1 MKNIVKGL
9 TFLLCFFVFAC
20 GPASQSEQG
29 SEADQ
34 TEETETTTT
43 DTTEEP
49 EEDKSSRPSPPKEA
63 AGQIA
68 GIDIKIDYSSPAV
81 KGRTIWGDLEP
92 YGEVWRTGAN
102 EATTIEVSQDV
113 SIEGQ
118 TLAAGRYALFTIP
131 NKDKW
136 TVIFNT
142 EADQWGDYNYDEDK
156 DALRVEVVPSAL
168 KEQIERLEFM
178 VREGDVALRWDRL
191 EVAFKVGSAG

>member
-9 TFLLCFFVFAC
+9 AFLLCFFVFAC
-20 GPASQSEQG
+20 GPSSQSEQG
-29 SEADQ
+29 GEADQ

-49 EEDKSSRPSPPKEA
+49 KEDKSSRPSPPKEA
-63 AGQIA
+63 IGQIG

-113 SIEGQ
+113 TIEGQ
-118 TLAAGRYALFTIP
+118 TLPAGRYALFTIP

-142 EADQWGDYNYDEDK
+142 EADQWGDYNYDEEK

-168 KEQIERLEFM
+168 EEQIERLEFM
-178 VREGDVALRWDRL
+178 VREGDVALRWDLL
-191 EVAFKVGSAG
+191 EVAFKVGAAG